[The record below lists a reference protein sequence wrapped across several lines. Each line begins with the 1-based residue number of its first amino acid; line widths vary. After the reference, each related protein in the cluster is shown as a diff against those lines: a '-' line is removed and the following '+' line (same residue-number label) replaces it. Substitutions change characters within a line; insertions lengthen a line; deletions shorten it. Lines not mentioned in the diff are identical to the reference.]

1 MYFGSYLANTSGK
14 PKETTKNVLKSGQK
28 CVGVVLS
35 KLSKFHGMS
44 WIFRM
49 ILLRKIRK

>member
-1 MYFGSYLANTSGK
+1 MYFGLSLANTSGK
-14 PKETTKNVLKSGQK
+14 PNETTKNVLKSGQK

-35 KLSKFHGMS
+35 KLSKFHAMW

-49 ILLRKIRK
+49 ILLRKIRE